1 MESLKFKWNI
11 PNVLSLV
18 RLALLPIFA
27 VLYLKSDGQDALLYW
42 ALGVLVFSGLTDLL
56 DGVIARRFNQITE
69 IGKLLDPLADK
80 LTQVAVLVCLAIR
93 YHDLIPLMV
102 ICLVKELLQLI
113 GGWLLLSRRDII
125 RGSKWFGKVSTFTFY
140 AVMLAIVMWKDM
152 PSMVF
157 WVLVS
162 LVAATMLFSF
172 FNYMSIYFK
181 LRRSVPESKTQ
192 SAAQAE
198 ERT

>member
-1 MESLKFKWNI
+1 MESVKFKWNI
-11 PNVLSLV
+11 PNVLSLL

-27 VLYLKSDGQDALLYW
+27 VLYLNSDGNPSLLW
-42 ALGVLVFSGLTDLL
+42 WSLGVLLFSGLTDLL

-69 IGKLLDPLADK
+69 VGKLLDPLADK
-80 LTQVAVLVCLAIR
+80 LTQVSVLVCLAVR

-140 AVMLAIVMWKDM
+140 VVMLAIVFWKEM
-152 PSMVF
+152 PTPVF

-162 LVAATMLFSF
+162 LVAVTMLFSF
-172 FNYMSIYFK
+172 FNYLKIYFT
-181 LRRSVPESKTQ
+181 LRDSVPQTEES
-192 SAAQAE
+192 SVSPAE
-198 ERT
+198 ERA